1 MTKENPTKDLRLDGN
16 LPDGFDQ
23 RFYKKLNDSKEL
35 MTTPKSRSAQTSFLS
50 LLRSSFAPLAFA
62 TCLIIIVANQS
73 TSSLTAASQIYGLVD
88 DISADV
94 GHLGDENW
102 DILLQVAKN

>member
-1 MTKENPTKDLRLDGN
+1 

-23 RFYKKLNDSKEL
+23 RFFKKLNDSKEL
-35 MTTPKSRSAQTSFLS
+35 MTTTKSPSAQTSFLS

-73 TSSLTAASQIYGLVD
+73 TNTLTTASQIYGLVD